1 MKKKLPG
8 ILFGILFLIGFAIL
22 SYPAVADQWNT
33 YRQNREGDGAGRFHC
48 PVGDGKTV
56 Q

>member
-33 YRQNREGDGAGRFHC
+33 YRQNRLISSYD
-48 PVGDGKTV
+48 
-56 Q
+56 